1 MPTRQIQN
9 KTKQTNQQ
17 LIRMRKR
24 NEADVTCKWKKIP
37 LDFVLKCPD
46 VWEVFNCADG
56 IGGERMVEAVECHLF
71 PFFNLLS
78 LKNKGVFFFHDLCE
92 HTCCYVHFRV
102 LLKQI
107 FVVLRTAMPLV
118 PVFAKL
124 PGANFNLF

>member
-1 MPTRQIQN
+1 MQN

-78 LKNKGVFFFHDLCE
+78 LKNKGVFFFSM
-92 HTCCYVHFRV
+92 TCVSI
-102 LLKQI
+102 LA
-107 FVVLRTAMPLV
+107 AMYILESY
-118 PVFAKL
+118 
-124 PGANFNLF
+124 